1 MIQLLIT
8 IVFVATFLCAWTFV
22 ILYGFLAKWYRSAAG
37 RHLFYFSL
45 VVSLTYLNSVLRLIF
60 PDLPYRMETA
70 QAVVVLVFLVVVQ
83 RLWIFL
89 RVLFRDRRDLKE
101 AQKNE
106 SERQGS

>member
-1 MIQLLIT
+1 MIQVLIT
-8 IVFVATFLCAWTFV
+8 IVFIATFVSDTIFV

-37 RHLFYFSL
+37 RHLLYFSL

-60 PDLPYRMETA
+60 PNLPFRMETSDV
-70 QAVVVLVFLVVVQ
+70 VVVLIFLVVVQ
-83 RLWIFL
+83 RLLIFL

-106 SERQGS
+106 SE

>member
-1 MIQLLIT
+1 MMQVLIT
-8 IVFVATFLCAWTFV
+8 VIFVATFLCAWTFV

-60 PDLPYRMETA
+60 PDLPYRVETGYA
-70 QAVVVLVFLVVVQ
+70 IVVLVFLVVLQ

-89 RVLFRDRRDLKE
+89 RVLFRDRHDLKE

-106 SERQGS
+106 SQ